1 MSTEQTEQT
10 VSQAEQTVSQAESSI
25 ADFTREMVA
34 HLTPKEREVLRTRFA
49 GNEKALEMLT
59 EPAVAPAEAETV
71 DALPDTESAP
81 ARPHTPAFFT
91 PESILD
97 QTAAASAAQKAVALR
112 EGATAVDLDASPA
125 MPGEQCQLMHR
136 FDQAVEL
143 VDIEVSVGRVIRIIA
158 GTARV
163 NVDAGQSVAEAI
175 AADGGVVMNPGGSG
189 GVYAVIIVLNDTD
202 TTSAIGGKLFVRSVS
217 GKAVQPKAAVNPA
230 KLAGFDPKDD
240 LSTAGAAVTR
250 QSTNRRNMP
259 APPPRADGDNVRTV
273 TQTRGASSVAVCL
286 QRQEAKRLLEAARG
300 GYPIQASELPGIE
313 RALRTALE
321 FI

>member
-10 VSQAEQTVSQAESSI
+10 VAQAESTI

-34 HLTPKEREVLRTRFA
+34 HLSPKEREVLRTRFA
-49 GNEKALEMLT
+49 GNPKALEMLV
-59 EPAVAPAEAETV
+59 EPSEAPTL

-81 ARPHTPAFFT
+81 ARPHVPAFFE
-91 PESILD
+91 PKNIQD
-97 QTAAASAAQKAVALR
+97 QTARATEAQRAVLR
-112 EGATAVDLDASPA
+112 EGATAIDLDASPA

-163 NVDAGQSVAEAI
+163 NVEEGQPVAEAI
-175 AADGGVVMNPGGSG
+175 RADGGVVMNPGGSG

-202 TTSAIGGKLFVRSVS
+202 TTSAISGKLFVKGSS
-217 GKAVQPKAAVNPA
+217 GKAVQPKAVVNPA
-230 KLAGFDPKDD
+230 KLAGFDPADD
-240 LSTAGAAVTR
+240 LSTGAAGVTR
-250 QSTNRRNMP
+250 NSTTRRGVAAP
-259 APPPRADGDNVRTV
+259 APRPGGEDVRTV
-273 TQTRGASSVAVCL
+273 TQQRGASSVAVCL